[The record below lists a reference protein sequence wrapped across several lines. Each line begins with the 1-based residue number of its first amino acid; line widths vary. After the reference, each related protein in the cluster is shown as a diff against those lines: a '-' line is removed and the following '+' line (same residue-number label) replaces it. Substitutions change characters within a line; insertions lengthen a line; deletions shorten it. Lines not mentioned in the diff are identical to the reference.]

1 MLHPPEAADS
11 TASVSAVL
19 SILPRGGDYRVSRH
33 PGREVLETSR
43 PGHYGGVWCGVCIP
57 SLHTELLFDNTV
69 TLLPCSSVFSEQ
81 HPSLYLYVNQSLK
94 RKKNTKRVRG
104 DPGARRHEPWNIKRN
119 ISCFTTDVPE
129 NMIQR
134 LLQRGTLV
142 LSSKIFV
149 E

>member
-1 MLHPPEAADS
+1 M
-11 TASVSAVL
+11 
-19 SILPRGGDYRVSRH
+19 
-33 PGREVLETSR
+33 
-43 PGHYGGVWCGVCIP
+43 CIP

-81 HPSLYLYVNQSLK
+81 HPSLYLYVNQFLK
-94 RKKNTKRVRG
+94 RKRKTQRVNGVTRG
-104 DPGARRHEPWNIKRN
+104 RGATEPWNIKRN
-119 ISCFTTDVPE
+119 ISCFTTHVPE

-134 LLQRGTLV
+134 LLQRGILV